1 MNTRIALGLGI
12 AAVATAAGCGG
23 GATSNTAKVG
33 LAGSG
38 DSGATT
44 TCQTGNLT
52 VAIGQ
57 SQGTA
62 GSVFEPLRFTN
73 KGASSCTMSGY
84 PGVSFVTA
92 GSGAQVGAAASRNAQ
107 HAAKTVTLAPGA
119 GAEAIVQ
126 VVDHGNY
133 DPAQCKATDVS
144 GFRVY
149 PPGQTAAV
157 YVPFAETATACSTDV
172 TQLTVEAVTSSS

>member
-12 AAVATAAGCGG
+12 AAVATLAGCGG

-33 LAGSG
+33 PAGSAA
-38 DSGATT
+38 SGGTT
-44 TCQTGNLT
+44 TCQTGDLT
-52 VAIGQ
+52 LAIGQ
-57 SQGTA
+57 SEGTA
-62 GSVFEPLRFTN
+62 GSVFEALRFTN

-84 PGVSFVTA
+84 PGVSFVTT

-107 HAAKTVTLAPGA
+107 HVAKTVTLTPGA
-119 GAEAIVQ
+119 SAEAIVQ

-149 PPGQTAAV
+149 PPGQTAAA
-157 YVPFAETATACSTDV
+157 YVPFAQSATACSTDV
-172 TQLTVEAVTSSS
+172 TQLTVEAVAPTS